1 MTIRRPIC
9 WVSSAFVLGVYLLG
23 IFGITV
29 TLTLAFWLLLSLIFI
44 AVRTKKSLNLVVY
57 ALSFAFLCLGIFAYG
72 NADDL
77 SQRPLYP
84 YQNKTIF
91 ITGEAQEDAQKH
103 EKHIR
108 FEMKTETVDD
118 GENVSAASEK
128 VIVTCF
134 KEDKELPKISRGDV
148 LTLKAYI
155 SIPDDA
161 KNSGGFDY
169 AKYLK
174 SEGIYF
180 QATSNGEINITAK
193 NKHLFSDAV
202 YNLRRKCASFF
213 DENIPETE
221 AEILKAYVLG
231 DKTGISEEN
240 TEIFSNSGLSHV
252 LAVSGTHVLV
262 FLTCLTY
269 VLSLFTKSKRKQL
282 AISIVAVSLYVI
294 FTGASPSAIRAGFV
308 CVFAISGQLLLRRS
322 DSATTLMLIAA
333 IFCAVNPLII
343 YSASFML
350 SFSAA
355 FGILIFTQGIS
366 DALSFIYRKIE
377 GKIKLRFAL
386 KCICDITAVGIAAN
400 IFVIPVLIC
409 LFKEFSVMSV
419 VATVLINPILAP
431 MLSGGLLFCILSF
444 INSAIAMPAG
454 GFIYLC
460 AKIMIGAA
468 KFFAGFTFSK
478 VSVGEITLVFIFIYA
493 ISVLILYFSIVEKNK
508 LIRTI
513 LLCSLAS
520 VLVIIL
526 CHSGIKTKTC
536 QVSFI
541 NVGQGDCT
549 LINAPGD
556 CDILIDAGGKDD
568 DFSVAENVVRPYLLK
583 NGARDIEY
591 AIASH
596 GHTDHINGL
605 IGLMDIMKIDNLL
618 VAEGF
623 GKTDSG
629 RMLLEKAA
637 EKNIPVT
644 YLVRGDIL
652 KINDELKLSVIMPD
666 RKILKYTTEA
676 TENDSSLLLKLTYGD
691 TSFLFT
697 GDMPKEAEDYA
708 AKFYGAELKADVLKV
723 SHHGSDTSS
732 SEKFLEAVEP
742 IYAFIPVG
750 ENNMYNHPSQTVIDR
765 LNKMDITYYRA
776 DVHKDVTFYF
786 DKHKIKGI
794 VFEK

>member
-1 MTIRRPIC
+1 M
-9 WVSSAFVLGVYLLG
+9 
-23 IFGITV
+23 
-29 TLTLAFWLLLSLIFI
+29 
-44 AVRTKKSLNLVVY
+44 VY

-108 FEMKTETVDD
+108 FEMKTKTVDD

-333 IFCAVNPLII
+333 ILCAVNPLII

-366 DALSFIYRKIE
+366 NAFSFVYERIE
-377 GKIKLRFAL
+377 DKIKLKFYL
-386 KCICDITAVGIAAN
+386 KCICDITAVGVAAN

-431 MLSGGLLFCILSF
+431 LLSCGLIFCILSF
-444 INSAIAMPAG
+444 ISPVIATPAG

-460 AKIMIGAA
+460 AKLMIGTA
-468 KFFAGFTFSK
+468 KFFGSFSFSK
-478 VSVGEITLVFIFIYA
+478 VSVGEITPVFIFIYA
-493 ISVLILYFSIVEKNK
+493 VLVLILYFSVVEKNK
-508 LIRTI
+508 VAKTV

-520 VLVIIL
+520 ILVVIY
-526 CHSGIKTKTC
+526 CYNGMKAKTC

-568 DFSVAENVVRPYLLK
+568 DFSIAENVVRPYLLK
-583 NGARDIEY
+583 SGARDIEY
-591 AIASH
+591 VIASH
-596 GHTDHINGL
+596 GHTDHVNGL

-618 VAEGF
+618 LAEDF

-637 EKNIPVT
+637 QKNIPIT
-644 YLVRGDIL
+644 HIKRGDVL
-652 KINDELKLSVIMPD
+652 KINDELTLSVIMPD
-666 RKILKYTTEA
+666 RKILEYTDEA
-676 TENDSSLLLKLTYGD
+676 SENDSSLLLKLSYGD

-697 GDMPKEAEDYA
+697 GDLSEKSEDYA
-708 AKFYGAELKADVLKV
+708 ARFYGEELRADVLKV
-723 SHHGSDTSS
+723 SHHGSDTSNS
-732 SEKFLEAVEP
+732 KKFLELVGP
-742 IYAFIPVG
+742 TYAYIFVG

-765 LNKMDITYYRA
+765 LNEMDIIYYRA
-776 DVHKDVTFYF
+776 DIQKDVTFYF